1 LLSKKNITFDPDDI
15 GSLVQACIDSH
26 PLAQKA
32 LLKKFYGFS
41 KSICLRYS
49 SNAEDAEEIMY
60 DGFLKV
66 FQHIQRYEQIQ
77 PFQAWLR
84 TIMVN
89 TAISHYR
96 KNKKHQQDIGLEL
109 VYDLPTFNDNV
120 VDRMSA
126 EEIIKLVQKLPNT
139 LRTVFVMHAIDGYDY
154 REIADA
160 MEITE
165 TTVRSHYMRAR
176 IKMQELIRKNY
187 PDMMPKQKEGKN
199 MKFNEN

>member
-1 LLSKKNITFDPDDI
+1 LSIKTNIAFDPNDVD
-15 GSLVQACIDSH
+15 SLVRECIAEN

-32 LLKKFYGFS
+32 LLKKFYSFS

-49 SNAEDAEEIMY
+49 NNAEDAEEIMY

-66 FQHIQRYEQIQ
+66 FQHIKKYEQIQ

-96 KNKKHQQDIGLEL
+96 KNKKHQNDTSLEL
-109 VYDLPTFNDNV
+109 VFDVPTFNDDV
-120 VDRMSA
+120 VDVMSA
-126 EEIIKLVQKLPNT
+126 EEIIELVQKLPNT

-154 REIADA
+154 RDIADT

-176 IKMQELIRKNY
+176 IKMQELIRNNY
-187 PDMMPKQKEGKN
+187 PDMMPRQKVGKN
-199 MKFNEN
+199 IKFNEN